1 MAVTWK
7 KLAKE
12 DDVIAKSL
20 LTEKGDII
28 YASDV
33 GTPAALP
40 HGTDGQVLTTH
51 GHGNTPTW
59 AAGGGGVATDAIWD
73 AKGDLAV
80 GTGANTASKLAVGTD
95 GKYLKA
101 DSGEATGMKWDTVT
115 DPNALIW
122 AIVFGG

>member
-40 HGTDGQVLTTH
+40 HGTDGQVLTTK
-51 GHGNTPTW
+51 GHGANPIW
-59 AAGGGGVATDAIWD
+59 ADADTDA
-73 AKGDLAV
+73 
-80 GTGANTASKLAVGTD
+80 
-95 GKYLKA
+95 
-101 DSGEATGMKWDTVT
+101 M
-115 DPNALIW
+115 IW